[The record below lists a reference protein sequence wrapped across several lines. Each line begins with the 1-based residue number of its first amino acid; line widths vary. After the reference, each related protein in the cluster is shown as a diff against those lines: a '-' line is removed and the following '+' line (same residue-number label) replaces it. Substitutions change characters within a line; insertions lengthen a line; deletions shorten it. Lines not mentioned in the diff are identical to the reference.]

1 MDSITIKGYKS
12 FKDITVDL
20 GKINILIGSN
30 GAGKSN
36 FLSLFALLGEA
47 YNGLLARRVA
57 LTGGVNKLFHQ
68 GLKVTDRISIDVK
81 EGINSYM
88 LDLIEA
94 DGSLIVENE
103 KLGYSSSPG
112 NWSYRNIAKYRTETA
127 LRESQGKKA
136 LKRGDYI
143 NQYMS
148 QIKKFHFHDTGRK
161 SPLTGE
167 SNIVNDSYY
176 LYSQGDNLAAFLYG
190 IMKNNPLVYK
200 RIVRVIQSVA
210 PFFNDFYLVPN
221 ESGGVRLQ
229 WRDKF
234 SEFIYGPNDLSDGT
248 IRFIALAVLFMQP
261 NLPKVIVIDE
271 PELGLHPV
279 AIEKLAGLI
288 KMAANRGTQVI
299 AATQNAELISN
310 FEPSDILTVDQR
322 DGHSIIHRLDKE
334 ELSQWLNDY
343 TLGDLWKQRI
353 MKGGQPV

>member
-12 FKDITVDL
+12 FKDITVNL
-20 GKINILIGSN
+20 GRINILIGSN

-36 FLSLFALLGEA
+36 FLSLFALLGDA
-47 YNGLLARRVA
+47 YLGLLARSVVMA
-57 LTGGVNKLFHQ
+57 GGVDKLFHK
-68 GLKVTDRISIDVK
+68 GRKETERISIEIK
-81 EGINSYM
+81 EGVNSYA
-88 LDLIEA
+88 LDLIES
-94 DGSLIVENE
+94 DGSLIVEKE
-103 KLGYSSSPG
+103 SLGYSSRPG
-112 NWSYRNIAKYRTETA
+112 LWTFSDIAKYKSETA
-127 LRESQGKKA
+127 LKEYSG

-148 QIKKFHFHDTGRK
+148 QIKRFHFHDTGRT
-161 SPLTGE
+161 SPFTGE
-167 SNIVNDSYY
+167 SNIVNDAYH
-176 LYSQGDNLAAFLYG
+176 LYSQGGNLAAFLYG
-190 IMKNNPLVYK
+190 IMTNHPTVYK

-210 PFFNDFYLVPN
+210 PFFLDFYLKPN
-221 ESGGVRLQ
+221 ENGSVRLQ

-234 SEFIYGPNDLSDGT
+234 SEAIYGPKDLSDGT
-248 IRFIALAVLFMQP
+248 LRFIALTVLFMQP
-261 NLPKVIVIDE
+261 DLPKVIVIDE

-310 FEPSDILTVDQR
+310 FDPSDILTVDQR
-322 DGHSIIHRLDKE
+322 DGQSQIKRLDME
-334 ELSQWLNDY
+334 ALGQWLNDY

>member
-1 MDSITIKGYKS
+1 MDSITIRGYKS
-12 FKDITVDL
+12 FKEVTVNL

-36 FLSLFALLGEA
+36 FLSLFALLGNA
-47 YNGLLARRVA
+47 YDGLLARSVA
-57 LTGGVNKLFHQ
+57 LSGGIDKLFHK
-68 GLKVTDRISIDVK
+68 GRKKTDRISIEVK
-81 EGINSYM
+81 DGVNSYA
-88 LDLIEA
+88 LDLIES
-94 DGSLIVENE
+94 DGTLIVEKE
-103 KLGYSSSPG
+103 QLGYSSVPG
-112 NWSYRNIAKYRTETA
+112 IWIYDNIASFKAETS
-127 LRESQGKKA
+127 LKDYHGK
-136 LKRGDYI
+136 KRGDYI
-143 NQYMS
+143 NQYIS
-148 QIKKFHFHDTGRK
+148 QIKKFHFHDTGRT
-161 SPLTGE
+161 SPFTGE
-167 SNIVNDSYY
+167 SNIVNDSYH
-176 LYSQGDNLAAFLYG
+176 LYSQGGNLAAFLYR
-190 IMKNNPLVYK
+190 IMTDHPLVYK
-200 RIVRVIQSVA
+200 RIVRVIQSIA
-210 PFFNDFYLVPN
+210 PFFLDFYLMPN

-234 SEFIYGPNDLSDGT
+234 SEAIYGPNDLSDGT
-248 IRFIALAVLFMQP
+248 LRFIALAVLFMQP
-261 NLPKVIVIDE
+261 DLPNVIVIDE

-322 DGHSIIHRLDKE
+322 DGETQIHRLNAD